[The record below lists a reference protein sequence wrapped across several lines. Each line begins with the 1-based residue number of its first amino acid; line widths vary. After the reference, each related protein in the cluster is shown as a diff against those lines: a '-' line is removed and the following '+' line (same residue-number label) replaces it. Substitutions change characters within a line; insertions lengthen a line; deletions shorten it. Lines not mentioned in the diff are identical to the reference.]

1 MEIVTGRTGGIEQ
14 EAHASSTGQAQTGA
28 VWLDLHFEACRPE
41 YEEMLRSVGIS
52 AGWAVLDAGCG
63 AGAHLPLLAELVG
76 SSGRVAALDLAPEN
90 VAAVEER
97 LAGWELPCPVSA
109 QTGSLTALPYPD
121 GHFDAVWCANTTLHF
136 GDEELPSVLAELRRV
151 VRPGGLVALKD
162 VDMTLARF
170 CPADPFLVSHL
181 CEESLHGAPA
191 TVESR
196 GSLRGRELGRWLER
210 AGLAEVWQ
218 RATLIERR
226 APLRPVE
233 SRFFGEWLADL
244 AEERGV
250 PEEDLKTWRA
260 MRDPASPENPMNGAD
275 FYACEGQIVA
285 VGRVPGARVQG

>member
-1 MEIVTGRTGGIEQ
+1 M
-14 EAHASSTGQAQTGA
+14 H
-28 VWLDLHFEACRPE
+28 LEACRPE

-52 AGWAVLDAGCG
+52 PGWAVLDAGCG
-63 AGAHLPLLAELVG
+63 SGGHVPLLAELVG
-76 SSGRVAALDLAPEN
+76 SAGRVAALDLAPEN

-97 LAGWELPCPVSA
+97 LAGWALPCPVTA
-109 QTGSLTALPYPD
+109 QAESLAALPYPD
-121 GHFDAVWCANTTLHF
+121 GRFDAVWCANTTLHF
-136 GDEELPSVLAELRRV
+136 DDEELPSVLAELRRV
-151 VRPGGLVALKD
+151 VRPGGIVAVKD

-170 CPADPFLVSHL
+170 YPADPFLVSHL
-181 CEESLHGAPA
+181 SEASLRGGPA

-233 SRFFGEWLADL
+233 RRFFGEWLAYLAGL

-250 PEEDLKTWRA
+250 PEEDLTTWRA
-260 MRDPASPENPMNGAD
+260 MRDPASPENPVNGPD
-275 FYACEGQIVA
+275 FYACEGQVVA
-285 VGRVPGARVQG
+285 VGRVPKTKAHG